1 MKMMNKLREDL
12 YNVME
17 KLDNISGVDYQ
28 TFELALVLYL
38 RSDIYTLDDITDL
51 QLKKIS
57 KLVNDSDSLM
67 SDDLREKVD
76 NILNG
81 DEE

>member
-1 MKMMNKLREDL
+1 MFNKLREDL

-57 KLVNDSDSLM
+57 RLVNESDSLM
-67 SDDLREKVD
+67 SDDLREQVD

-81 DEE
+81 DDEDE